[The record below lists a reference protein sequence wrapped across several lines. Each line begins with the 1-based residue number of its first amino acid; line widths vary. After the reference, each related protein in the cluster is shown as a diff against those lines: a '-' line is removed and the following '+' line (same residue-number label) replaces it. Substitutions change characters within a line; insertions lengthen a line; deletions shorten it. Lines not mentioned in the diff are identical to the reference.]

1 MTPPIQEI
9 KAVAQEVAKPLV
21 KTSKDEEI
29 LSLNQFAKLKK
40 ETTEIKLFDE
50 QPAKVAER
58 SPEKSAQPV
67 KKTIFEKPVFV
78 DLNKSSV

>member
-1 MTPPIQEI
+1 M
-9 KAVAQEVAKPLV
+9 
-21 KTSKDEEI
+21 
-29 LSLNQFAKLKK
+29 LSLDQFAKLKK

-58 SPEKSAQPV
+58 SPEKSARPA

>member
-1 MTPPIQEI
+1 M
-9 KAVAQEVAKPLV
+9 
-21 KTSKDEEI
+21 
-29 LSLNQFAKLKK
+29 LSLDQFAQLKK
-40 ETTEIKLFDE
+40 ETSKIKLFDE

-58 SPEKSAQPV
+58 SPEKSAHPV